1 MKLELKP
8 FDFAQAV
15 ARAGLRPDGHP
26 VGAAG
31 AAGRAAAAT
40 GAADAVE
47 SAGFST
53 AMAQALKAVSD
64 SQLESQRLQREL
76 QLDNPTVSLEQTM
89 VAMNKSQIGFTAA
102 LTVRNR
108 LVQAYSDIMNMQV

>member
-26 VGAAG
+26 VGPAA
-31 AAGRAAAAT
+31 
-40 GAADAVE
+40 
-47 SAGFST
+47 SAGTPGSFGV
-53 AMAQALKAVSD
+53 AMSQALRAVSD
-64 SQLESQRLQREL
+64 SQLESGRLQREL

>member
-15 ARAGLRPDGHP
+15 AKAGLRPDGHP
-26 VGAAG
+26 LGKVAP
-31 AAGRAAAAT
+31 AAT
-40 GAADAVE
+40 DPAEKA
-47 SAGFST
+47 SFTT
-53 AMAQALKAVSD
+53 AMAQALRAVSD
-64 SQLESQRLQREL
+64 AQVDATHMQEEFSM
-76 QLDNPTVSLEQTM
+76 DNPTVSLEQTM

-108 LVQAYSDIMNMQV
+108 LVQAYTDIMNMQV

>member
-26 VGAAG
+26 VGKAAPG
-31 AAGRAAAAT
+31 APEAGEAASFT
-40 GAADAVE
+40 
-47 SAGFST
+47 T
-53 AMAQALKAVSD
+53 AMAQALRAVSD
-64 SQLESQRLQREL
+64 AQVDSSRMQEAFSM
-76 QLDNPTVSLEQTM
+76 DDPTVSLEKTM

-108 LVQAYSDIMNMQV
+108 LVQAYTDIMNMQV